1 MSGDPSGVTDGRLTG
16 TTSNITL
23 SNMNVAV
30 EDRIEKLNAASARRI
45 VDPDTEVSG
54 RIGSGQIVADELL
67 STAGLDLDLTSE
79 QKAKLAREEIASI
92 TDAGI
97 RFEAVLTAGFA
108 LQIATTP
115 GSVTDPR
122 IEYLLHEIGEES
134 RHSRL
139 FARLHAQLE
148 PTAANPFSGRLVQFV
163 MSRGVRRI
171 ISLPSL
177 LYTLVLAGE
186 EIPDLIQKRTA
197 EHPDTD
203 PFIRA
208 VNKYHRM
215 EEARHLSFAR
225 AVRPEIWS
233 SASVVEK
240 VAVRRVAPFV
250 IRGMFETLVHPGV
263 YAAVGLPGWKTW
275 KDVNRSA
282 TRIALRH
289 EALRPVLRALLDAE
303 VFGVGR
309 VPKGWRSLCGVDAA
323 GQPVLA
329 SASA

>member
-1 MSGDPSGVTDGRLTG
+1 MG
-16 TTSNITL
+16 NMTL
-23 SNMNVAV
+23 V
-30 EDRIEKLNAASARRI
+30 EDRIGKLNTASTRRVI
-45 VDPDTEVSG
+45 NPDTDLPG
-54 RIGSGQIVADELL
+54 RIGPGQIVADELL
-67 STAGLDLDLTSE
+67 STAGLDLDLTPDQRARLS
-79 QKAKLAREEIASI
+79 REEIASI

-148 PTAANPFSGRLVQFV
+148 PEAANPFSHRIVHLVLR
-163 MSRGVRRI
+163 RGVRRI

-197 EHPDTD
+197 AHPDTD
-203 PFIRA
+203 PFLRE
-208 VNKYHRM
+208 VNTYHRM

-225 AVRPEIWS
+225 AVLPEIWAE
-233 SASVVEK
+233 ASIAERI
-240 VAVRRVAPFV
+240 AVRRIAPLV
-250 IRGMFETLVHPGV
+250 IKGMFETLVHPGV
-263 YAAVGLPGWKTW
+263 YAAVGLPAWGTW
-275 KDVNRSA
+275 KAANQ
-282 TRIALRH
+282 TPERIALRH
-289 EALRPVLRALLDAE
+289 EALRPVLKALLDAG
-303 VFGVGR
+303 VFRGGNVTR
-309 VPKGWRSLCGVDAA
+309 GWRDLCGVDAA
-323 GQPVLA
+323 GSPLGA
-329 SASA
+329 

>member
-1 MSGDPSGVTDGRLTG
+1 M
-16 TTSNITL
+16 TL
-23 SNMNVAV
+23 ALDDDRRI
-30 EDRIEKLNAASARRI
+30 EDRIGKLNTASTRRVI
-45 VDPDTEVSG
+45 NPDTDLPGEVG
-54 RIGSGQIVADELL
+54 PGQIVADELL
-67 STAGLDLDLTSE
+67 STFGLDLDLTPE
-79 QKAKLAREEIASI
+79 QKATLSREEIASI

-139 FARLHAQLE
+139 FARLHAQLQPRAE
-148 PTAANPFSGRLVQFV
+148 SPFGGRVVQFV
-163 MSRGVRRI
+163 LNRGVRRI

-186 EIPDLIQKRTA
+186 EIPDLIQKRSA
-197 EHPDTD
+197 EHPETD
-203 PFIRA
+203 PFLRE
-208 VNKYHRM
+208 VNKYHRL

-225 AVRPEIWS
+225 AVLPEVWAE
-233 SASVVEK
+233 ASFVEK

-263 YAAVGLPGWKTW
+263 YATVGLPAWATW
-275 KDVNRSA
+275 KAVNR
-282 TRIALRH
+282 TPQRIALRH
-289 EALRPVLRALLDAE
+289 DALRPVLKALLEAD
-303 VFGVGR
+303 VFAAGR
-309 VPKGWRSLCGVDAA
+309 VPKGWRDLCGVDVSGETLAA
-323 GQPVLA
+323 
-329 SASA
+329 